1 MADLKNQN
9 KYEDQNEIQSSQN
22 AGKNQGIQ
30 QKPILEAI
38 PTYEIGQTEKII
50 RGENNSLIVL
60 GRDRPGIL
68 ASGYGGKGATQAARI
83 DLIAGLASSYR
94 HKDGTRTL
102 PNKNTIVNPSFAT
115 DAARLYISQ
124 KSDIDAYM
132 GLASGPR
139 DQGIARS
146 TIALKADTLRMHAR
160 GDIKLVTGRARF
172 QGFGSSGETLST
184 GGDNEVVGTISLIAG
199 NYTDDDTGVSFNMLD
214 PFRKSNGQ
222 RRKLQPIPKGDNLAS
237 LMEEVIDKIAQLS
250 SMVAQ
255 NTSNISYLNNS
266 MLTHV
271 HIAGPV
277 PTTPSITHPVIYPVI
292 ETGGI
297 QNRVEK
303 AGFSKDLELMKINYL
318 NPDFGSDFINSK
330 FVFAT

>member
-1 MADLKNQN
+1 MADLKEQSVLENQN
-9 KYEDQNEIQSSQN
+9 EVQENQRSG
-22 AGKNQGIQ
+22 ANQGTS
-30 QKPILEAI
+30 QKPILEAA
-38 PTYEIGQTEKII
+38 PTLEVGQTEKII
-50 RGENNSLIVL
+50 KGENNSFIVL
-60 GRDRPGIL
+60 GRDRPGVL

-94 HKDGTRTL
+94 HKNGKRTP
-102 PNKNTIVNPSFAT
+102 PNKSTIVNPSFAT

-139 DQGIARS
+139 DQGVARS

-160 GDIKLVTGRARF
+160 GDIKIVTGKARF
-172 QGFGSSGETLST
+172 QGFGNSGEVLST

-199 NYTDDDTGVSFNMLD
+199 NYTDDDTGIGFNMLD

-237 LMEEVIDKIAQLS
+237 LLEEVIDKIAQLS

-271 HIAGPV
+271 HLAGPI
-277 PTTPSITHPVIYPVI
+277 PTTPSLTHPVVYPVI
-292 ETGGI
+292 EVGGI
-297 QNRVEK
+297 SNRTEK

-330 FVFAT
+330 NVFAT